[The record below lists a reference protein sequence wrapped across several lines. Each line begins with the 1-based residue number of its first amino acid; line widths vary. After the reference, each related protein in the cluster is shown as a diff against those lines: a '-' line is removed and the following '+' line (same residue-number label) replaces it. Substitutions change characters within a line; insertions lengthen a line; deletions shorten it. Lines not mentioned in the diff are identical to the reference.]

1 MPSAQAT
8 ITYHGPI
15 YSYNVQLISTRRK
28 PVSLPL
34 DILGDDTR
42 LVMPSLGTI
51 IPQLTSIPR
60 YDQTTRSLTIKTSL
74 AAKGRI
80 PIHADMSSSAGM
92 LMFANDHGISLGN
105 NPLSNISFDASYSV
119 EVLMAV
125 PAPINTRPGEELTLY
140 PTIIDSDI
148 GQMPEL
154 NLMIGQ
160 SGPFSLYDISQYAD
174 NDPKLFDYLHSLD
187 SANDTLVPDIVDFYS
202 DLDDS
207 DYQFQCQINVSRS
220 N

>member
-1 MPSAQAT
+1 MPFAQTT

-34 DILGDDTR
+34 DLLGDETR
-42 LVMPSLGTI
+42 LAMPSLGTI

-74 AAKGRI
+74 AAQGRI
-80 PIHADMSSSAGM
+80 PIHADMSLSAGM
-92 LMFANDHGISLGN
+92 LMFTNDHGISLGD
-105 NPLSNISFDASYSV
+105 NPLSNISFNASYSV
-119 EVLMAV
+119 DVIMTI

-160 SGPFSLYDISQYAD
+160 SGPFSLYDISQYAN
-174 NDPKLFDYLHSLD
+174 NDPKLFNYLHDLD
-187 SANDTLVPDIVDFYS
+187 NANDALIPDIVDFYS
-202 DLDDS
+202 ELDNS
-207 DYQFQCQINVSRS
+207 DYQFQCQVRVSRS

>member
-1 MPSAQAT
+1 
-8 ITYHGPI
+8 
-15 YSYNVQLISTRRK
+15 
-28 PVSLPL
+28 
-34 DILGDDTR
+34 
-42 LVMPSLGTI
+42 
-51 IPQLTSIPR
+51 
-60 YDQTTRSLTIKTSL
+60 
-74 AAKGRI
+74 
-80 PIHADMSSSAGM
+80 
-92 LMFANDHGISLGN
+92 MFANDHGISLGN

-207 DYQFQCQINVSRS
+207 DYQFQCQVCVSRS

>member
-105 NPLSNISFDASYSV
+105 NPLSNISFDASYRV

-174 NDPKLFDYLHSLD
+174 NDPKLFDYLHNLD
-187 SANDTLVPDIVDFYS
+187 NANDTLVPDIVDFYS